1 MTTILRS
8 LVTSVALFLG
18 VAAFAQDYLYPTPRP
33 LGNTALQLGGGIV
46 TVIQTSGTGVF
57 NAKLSSTFFVPTG
70 PTNSAFTLVSSNVQ
84 SGQLIHLI
92 VANTSTNNTLL
103 TMQDTGG
110 QTWIPTNTTAIFYLT
125 SDGSSFYSKH
135 LRGAS
140 EGVYSVTNT
149 TAQWPT
155 QAITFGGS
163 VIVQSNHVVYL
174 LTSTP
179 GSKAWGAT
187 NKLGP

>member
-8 LVTSVALFLG
+8 LVTSLALFLG
-18 VAAFAQDYLYPTPRP
+18 VSVFAQDSLYPTPRP
-33 LGNTALQLGGGIV
+33 LGNTPLHLGGGIV

-57 NAKLSSTFFVPTG
+57 NGQLSSTFFVPSG
-70 PTNSAFTLVSSNVQ
+70 PTNSSFTLVSSNVQ

-103 TMQDTGG
+103 TLQDTGG
-110 QTWIPTNTTAIFYLT
+110 QTWIPTNTTAIFYFT
-125 SDGSSFYSKH
+125 SDGASFYAKH
-135 LRGAS
+135 LRGTS
-140 EGVYSVTNT
+140 EGLYFTTNT
-149 TAQWPT
+149 TAMWPT
-155 QAITFGGS
+155 QAVTFGGS
-163 VIVQSNHVVYL
+163 AIVQSNNVVYL

-179 GSKAWGAT
+179 GAKAWGAT